1 MFELVSE
8 AAIVVSAIL
17 TVAVGSIW
25 YSPLF
30 FGRMLA
36 TSTEHLFDDTEA
48 SRNII
53 FTRVSILV
61 LVAFV
66 ALLFIAQ
73 FVRLSIEKAIP
84 LSNIG
89 VLLIGFSVSYLLG
102 LTIIEKRPVGYFL
115 IHAGFVTITLLGSL
129 IIISKWPW

>member
-8 AAIVVSAIL
+8 ASIVVSAIL

-36 TSTEHLFDDTEA
+36 TSAEHLFDDTEA

-53 FTRVSILV
+53 FTRVGMLV

-66 ALLFIAQ
+66 SLLFVAQ
-73 FVRLSIEKAIP
+73 FVLLSIEKAIP
-84 LSNIG
+84 LLDIG
-89 VLLIGFSVSYLLG
+89 VYLIGLPVSYLLG
-102 LTIIEKRPVGYFL
+102 LTILEKRPVRYFF